1 MDADN
6 RYCLGC
12 ARTLGEIARWG
23 AMSEAEQAALIDE
36 LPKRAAVMRE
46 PQPLAHGGDFF

>member
-46 PQPLAHGGDFF
+46 PQSLAQGGDFF